1 MQKESGLGRTRVVRG
16 DDEQTVRSGASRV
29 TGEFDTVGG
38 VVAPGACNDLRA
50 VADGVDHC
58 AEQVELLGLGGGGRL
73 TGRAGKNEAV
83 AAVVDEMGC
92 EAHSRV
98 DVQLPV
104 GSERGHHRNG
114 NGAERTLD
122 KRSGITVGHGQ
133 KVTRFSSYFC
143 TRVTTRP
150 QMH

>member
-1 MQKESGLGRTRVVRG
+1 M
-16 DDEQTVRSGASRV
+16 RSGASRV
-29 TGEFDTVGG
+29 TCEFDAVSG
-38 VVAPGACNDLRA
+38 VVAAGACNDLRA
-50 VADGVDHC
+50 VTDGVDHC
-58 AEQVELLGLGGGGRL
+58 AEQVELLGLGGGGRF
-73 TGRAGKNEAV
+73 TGGTGKNEAV
-83 AAVVDEMGC
+83 TAVVDEMGC

-104 GSERGHHRNG
+104 GSERGGHHRNG

-150 QMH
+150 QMR